1 MSNDDK
7 YDYDSYD
14 DDYCSDNT
22 YDGDSYDNHSDY
34 SYHNSSLPAH
44 NDSKLPKIA

>member
-22 YDGDSYDNHSDY
+22 YDTMIQNYQKW
-34 SYHNSSLPAH
+34 PKPR
-44 NDSKLPKIA
+44 KLCLKKRA